1 MKRSIEDL
9 TAMARAIQRTQ
20 VAAKLWLD
28 EGFSPG
34 DAKAYVD
41 AGCFDVTRTS
51 ELKKAGIS
59 PLDIA
64 RTGLAWDFCSGTISL
79 AELKRIITPSTAE
92 KETESLWDL
101 NVDREPPERER
112 STPRWLQSTAAGK
125 TLQHKAS

>member
-9 TAMARAIQRTQ
+9 TAMARAIGSNEA
-20 VAAKLWLD
+20 AAKQWLD

-41 AGCFDVTRTS
+41 AGCFDIPRTS
-51 ELKKAGIS
+51 ELRQVGIS

-79 AELKRIITPSTAE
+79 AELQTIITPTR
-92 KETESLWDL
+92 T
-101 NVDREPPERER
+101 EREAE
-112 STPRWLQSTAAGK
+112 L
-125 TLQHKAS
+125 LLVDY

>member
-9 TAMARAIQRTQ
+9 TAMAQAIQSTQ

-34 DAKAYVD
+34 DAKAFMD

-79 AELKRIITPSTAE
+79 VELQRIISPSKAARE
-92 KETESLWDL
+92 PELLWSL
-101 NVDREPPERER
+101 NVDRER
-112 STPRWLQSTAAGK
+112 STIRWLQPTTAGR
-125 TLQHKAS
+125 TLQHKAT